1 MAAAS
6 RAVLWPFLISRLVVL
21 VATEMGAFLAA
32 PALEKPQPALADF
45 YHWDAYRYAA
55 IWQHG
60 YQDVVSSAFFPLFP
74 YTVKAL
80 GRVIDLQLAGLLIPE
95 VALFLGMML
104 VYATG
109 RRLIG
114 QSGAA
119 LTVWILAFWP
129 WSVFF
134 SYPYT
139 ESLLLLMTAASFW
152 LGDQRRWLLAG
163 VAGAL
168 AAASRAPGILLEFAF
183 GAELLRMFRG
193 RQWPR
198 GGQAPGLVAAMVL
211 TALGLVAVG
220 LVLQNQTGDPMGF
233 VRGQEA
239 FVVHRNPLFPIGA
252 VVEMIRNLNPYK
264 VEGLGLP
271 VVVAFGAATVWAV
284 RRLPWRYA
292 AYTLVFFLL
301 CVYQGWHLGQ
311 YHSEPRYLVAVFP
324 AYFAFARLLEQRP
337 GLQRPWLAVSGSM
350 MAIESALYGAG
361 KFIG

>member
-1 MAAAS
+1 
-6 RAVLWPFLISRLVVL
+6 VLT
-21 VATEMGAFLAA
+21 ATELGAFLAA
-32 PALEKPQPALADF
+32 PTLEKPQPALADF
-45 YHWDAYRYAA
+45 YHWDAHRYAS

-80 GRVIDLQLAGLLIPE
+80 GRVIDLQLAGLLVPE

-109 RRLIG
+109 RRVIG
-114 QSGAA
+114 RSGAA
-119 LTVWILAFWP
+119 LAVWILAFSP

-139 ESLLLLMTAASFW
+139 ESLMLLTTAASFW
-152 LGDQRRWLLAG
+152 LADQRRWVLAG
-163 VAGAL
+163 VAGA
-168 AAASRAPGILLEFAF
+168 AAAATRAPGILLEFAF
-183 GAELLRMFRG
+183 GAELLGMFRG

-198 GGQAPGLVAAMVL
+198 ASQAAGLAAAMVL
-211 TALGLVAVG
+211 TALGLVGFG
-220 LVLQNQTGDPMGF
+220 LVLQNQTGDPFAF

-239 FVVHRNPLFPIGA
+239 YVVHRNPLFPIGA
-252 VVEMIRNLNPYK
+252 VVEMFRNLNPYK

-271 VVVAFGAATVWAV
+271 VAVAFGAATVWVV
-284 RRLPWRYA
+284 RRLPSRYA

-311 YHSEPRYLVAVFP
+311 YHSVPRYLVVIFP
-324 AYFAFARLLEQRP
+324 AYFAFARLLELRP
-337 GLQRPWLAVSGSM
+337 GLLRPWLAVSGSM
-350 MAIESALYGAG
+350 MAIEAALYGAG
-361 KFIG
+361 RFIG